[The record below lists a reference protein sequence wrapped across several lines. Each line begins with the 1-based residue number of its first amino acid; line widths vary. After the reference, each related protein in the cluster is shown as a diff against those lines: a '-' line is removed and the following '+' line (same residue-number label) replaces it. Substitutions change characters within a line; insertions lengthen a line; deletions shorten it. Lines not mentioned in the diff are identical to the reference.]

1 VSDELK
7 EVMENVGGNRSK
19 RSVTTRNW
27 MMYLFI
33 FLLLLPLRM
42 HTASLG
48 ARGAEIPGTVRAAEN
63 EQIIIMVQHPA
74 SLYAL
79 MPRRK
84 ESSFIYIMPERERKA
99 CTHRRSGAHSRE
111 KSRKGGRAASARRS
125 IIIVTCAT
133 VQMAISL
140 ISINYTF
147 SPNFPQYLSDTCNAW
162 ARFLVT
168 FIYLKCQQKVIAR
181 TGDSA

>member
-1 VSDELK
+1 
-7 EVMENVGGNRSK
+7 
-19 RSVTTRNW
+19 

-84 ESSFIYIMPERERKA
+84 ESSFIYIMPEREKSMHTHTPEWRSRQRKVKK
-99 CTHRRSGAHSRE
+99 RRE
-111 KSRKGGRAASARRS
+111 RAERARRS

-140 ISINYTF
+140 ISNYTF
-147 SPNFPQYLSDTCNAW
+147 SPNFPQYLSDIRAVCLGALSCH
-162 ARFLVT
+162 FHL
-168 FIYLKCQQKVIAR
+168 
-181 TGDSA
+181 S

>member
-1 VSDELK
+1 MIFNFPADAHLVQSCIQQCAPPLYYKFTSDERR
-7 EVMENVGGNRSK
+7 EVMENVENRSK

-42 HTASLG
+42 HTASLV
-48 ARGAEIPGTVRAAEN
+48 RRFQERAAEN

-84 ESSFIYIMPERERKA
+84 EFLYAERREKSM
-99 CTHRRSGAHSRE
+99 HSQHRSGAHGRE
-111 KSRKGGRAASARRS
+111 KLTCARKGGRARDR
-125 IIIVTCAT
+125 
-133 VQMAISL
+133 
-140 ISINYTF
+140 
-147 SPNFPQYLSDTCNAW
+147 
-162 ARFLVT
+162 
-168 FIYLKCQQKVIAR
+168 
-181 TGDSA
+181 